1 VSDPRSERPIRQYV
15 RTIVRPVHA
24 RSRVYTLQR
33 ISGLPSPSAATIE
46 QSLTVAFEQHIA

>member
-1 VSDPRSERPIRQYV
+1 
-15 RTIVRPVHA
+15 VHA